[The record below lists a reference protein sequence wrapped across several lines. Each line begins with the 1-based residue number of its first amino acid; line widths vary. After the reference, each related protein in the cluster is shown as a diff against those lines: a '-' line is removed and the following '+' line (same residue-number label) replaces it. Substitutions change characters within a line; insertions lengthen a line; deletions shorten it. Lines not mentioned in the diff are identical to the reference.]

1 MLRAAIYARFS
12 TDLQN
17 EKSAEDQIDLC
28 TQFAARNDY
37 TVTGIFQDRA
47 KSGASI
53 HGRADLKELLE
64 QCAKGR
70 FDIVIVEALDRLSRD
85 MGDMAS
91 IHKHLQFANVRLIG
105 VHEGEANTLTVGLR
119 GLVGQ
124 MQREDNVHKIRRGMS
139 GLVRDGLSAGGKV
152 YGYASDPI
160 NRGHLIIVEK
170 EATIVRRIFD
180 EYSGGKSPKC
190 ICHDLNREGVS
201 PPRGKRWSPSAL
213 NGLED
218 RGAGILRNT
227 IYVGQRSWNKVRM
240 VKDPSTGRRV
250 SRPNPS
256 DKWQISQI
264 PSLRLVDD
272 EVWERV
278 QARLRANKRS
288 RPETMRRPK
297 RLLSGLLAC
306 GACGAG
312 MSTAGKD
319 KSGRVRLRC
328 SAHSNSGSC
337 PAPRTY
343 YLEKVEALVLDS
355 LAYHLD
361 EPDLI
366 IEYFKSYEDE
376 RRRLNADRWRQ
387 RSSIEERI
395 STIDTEV
402 GRLVEFVAKGV
413 GSASIWGN
421 KVDELI
427 AQKAELETELSRSE
441 PDDGNVALH
450 PTAIQAMANAIVDVR
465 ELLDASQL
473 NGSEP
478 AAEMIRE
485 ALERVTIVY
494 APEAPE
500 GFYLKVDGKLDAFTR
515 RTDEAQ
521 VCVTLVAE
529 EGLEPPTRGL

>member
-28 TQFAARNDY
+28 SRFAARNGY
-37 TVTGIFQDRA
+37 TVTGIFQDKA

-53 HGRADLKELLE
+53 HGRDGLKELLE
-64 QCAKGR
+64 QSAKGR
-70 FDIVIVEALDRLSRD
+70 FDVVIVEALDRLSRD

-105 VHEGEANTLTVGLR
+105 VHEGEASTLTVGLR

-160 NRGHLIIVEK
+160 NTGHLIIVEQ
-170 EATIVRRIFD
+170 EAAIVRRIFD
-180 EYSGGKSPKC
+180 EYSGGKSPKS
-190 ICHDLNREGVS
+190 ICHDLNWEGVS

-227 IYVGQRSWNKVRM
+227 IYIGQRSWNKVRM

-250 SRPNPS
+250 SRPNPP
-256 DKWQISQI
+256 DKWQTSRV

-278 QARLRANKRS
+278 QTRLLANKRN

-297 RLLSGLLAC
+297 RLLSGLLGC

-343 YLEKVEALVLDS
+343 YLERVEALVLDS

-366 IEYFKSYEDE
+366 VEYFKAYEDE
-376 RRRLNADRWRQ
+376 RRRLNANHARQ

-395 STIDTEV
+395 DAIDTEV

-427 AQKAELETELSRSE
+427 AQKAELEIELSRCE

-450 PTAIQAMANAIVDVR
+450 PTAIKAMASAIVNVR

-473 NGSEP
+473 SGSEP
-478 AAEMIRE
+478 AAEMIRQ

-494 APEAPE
+494 APDAPD
-500 GFYLKVDGKLDAFTR
+500 GFTLKVNGKLDAFIR
-515 RTDEAQ
+515 RSDEEGI
-521 VCVTLVAE
+521 CVTMVAE